1 MEFAERCVAKIPTAS
16 KTGGRPKLTGT
27 KQGLREGGTG
37 GTQGA
42 RKSSDVSASSFGVRT
57 QKRIS
62 LSGNPPFFCSSPNF
76 GQNIRLNLSEDLFF
90 ALHQIL
96 GKISD

>member
-1 MEFAERCVAKIPTAS
+1 MEFVERCVVKIPTAS

-62 LSGNPPFFCSSPNF
+62 LSGDP
-76 GQNIRLNLSEDLFF
+76 LFF